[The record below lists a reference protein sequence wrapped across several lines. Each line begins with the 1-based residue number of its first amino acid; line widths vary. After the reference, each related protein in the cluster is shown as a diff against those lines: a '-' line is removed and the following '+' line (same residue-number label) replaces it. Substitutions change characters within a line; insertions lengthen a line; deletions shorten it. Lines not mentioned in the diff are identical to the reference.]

1 MESALSFFRD
11 GKYPTDFH
19 RAAQPSDTEGIDIVA
34 STHPVLPGGNHDG
47 EVNNYVHD
55 PTSAD
60 FDTFCLLYTNF
71 VNQIVHGLYPNP
83 TGILRRNLIKNL
95 HFFYIGIADAGC
107 EEIFPYGQ
115 L

>member
-1 MESALSFFRD
+1 MVFIA
-11 GKYPTDFH
+11 
-19 RAAQPSDTEGIDIVA
+19 
-34 STHPVLPGGNHDG
+34 HPIAPGGNRDDKI
-47 EVNNYVHD
+47 NSYVLD

-60 FDTFCLLYTNF
+60 FNTFCLLYTNF
-71 VNQIVHGLYPNP
+71 VNQTIRGLYPNP

-95 HFFYIGIADAGC
+95 GFFYSGIADAGC